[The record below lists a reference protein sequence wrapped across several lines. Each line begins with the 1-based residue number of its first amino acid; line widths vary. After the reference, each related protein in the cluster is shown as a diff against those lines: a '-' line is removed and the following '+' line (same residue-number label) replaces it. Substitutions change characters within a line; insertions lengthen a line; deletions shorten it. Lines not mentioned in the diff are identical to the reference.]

1 MPFSVRKTFFA
12 YLFCSSFLFLHKLF
26 AFDFES
32 YHRQQRS
39 VPSMEQN
46 VAHPATP
53 QKHEKSSVQRFVS
66 HLLES
71 FDNDI
76 VPAKMFNTSETFSI
90 YFKPAKVT
98 KLGIRYKF

>member
-1 MPFSVRKTFFA
+1 MPFPVKKTLFA
-12 YLFCSSFLFLHKLF
+12 YLFCSTFLFLHKLF

-32 YHRQQRS
+32 YHHQQRS
-39 VPSMEQN
+39 VPS
-46 VAHPATP
+46 VAQPVAQPAAA

-71 FDNDI
+71 FGNDI
-76 VPAKMFNTSETFSI
+76 VPVKMFDTSKKFSI

>member
-1 MPFSVRKTFFA
+1 MPFPVKKTFFA

-39 VPSMEQN
+39 IPSMAQH
-46 VAHPATP
+46 VAQPTTI
-53 QKHEKSSVQRFVS
+53 QKREKSSVQRFVS

-76 VPAKMFNTSETFSI
+76 VPVKMFDTSEKFSI
-90 YFKPAKVT
+90 YFKPAKIS